1 MVDMSAPIT
10 LPSGQV
16 LKNRIVK
23 SAMSERLADENG
35 LPSEALLKLYE
46 TWGKGGSGLL
56 ITGNAMIDA
65 RYKTEPENIVVDD
78 PASLDKFREWAEV
91 AQRDG
96 SQLWMQINH
105 PGRQMPKAV
114 AAEAQA
120 PSAVVVKGLG
130 PLLAKPRAMTEEEIL
145 MAIEKYAK
153 GALVAKESGFAGV
166 QIHGAHG
173 YLVSQFLSPI
183 SNRREDRWGGSLEN
197 RMRFL
202 IEITRAIRE
211 KVGPDFP
218 IGLKLNSADFQK
230 GGFTNEE
237 SIAVIERLN
246 SESIDL
252 LEISG
257 GTYERTEM
265 WRNMHEKSAPSTRK
279 REAYFLEYAEQV
291 RAKAKMPLLL
301 TGGLRSI
308 EGINGAL
315 ESGAID
321 LVGMARPFLINPN
334 IAADFIEKK
343 QSSIADPNLSVGI
356 KTADSLIQIT
366 WYALQIERLGK
377 GLQPDPNLSRLSAF
391 CHGLMHS
398 LPIFNKRASKPR
410 KPATASA

>member
-1 MVDMSAPIT
+1 MVDMSSPIT

-78 PASLDKFREWAEV
+78 PASLEKFREWAEV
-91 AQRDG
+91 AQKNG

-145 MAIEKYAK
+145 IAIEKYAK

-321 LVGMARPFLINPN
+321 VVGMARPFLINPN

-398 LPIFNKRASKPR
+398 LPIFNKRASKAR
-410 KPATASA
+410 KPATASV